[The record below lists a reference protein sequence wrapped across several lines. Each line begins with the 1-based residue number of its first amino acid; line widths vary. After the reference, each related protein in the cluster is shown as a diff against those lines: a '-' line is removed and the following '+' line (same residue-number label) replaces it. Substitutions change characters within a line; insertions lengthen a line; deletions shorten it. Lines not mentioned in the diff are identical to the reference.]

1 MPNVDSLDSPTTSNI
16 SLLESP
22 ILHSGTI
29 SFGLRNHDNLSL
41 MKLSALPYQF
51 LKPFSLKDDTNMA
64 QLDDIMR
71 KKMNKIRN
79 NLRVIFLKIKNVEEI
94 FPKLPSYH
102 IIA

>member
-1 MPNVDSLDSPTTSNI
+1 
-16 SLLESP
+16 
-22 ILHSGTI
+22 
-29 SFGLRNHDNLSL
+29 

-51 LKPFSLKDDTNMA
+51 IKPFSLKDDTNMA
-64 QLDDIMR
+64 QLDDTMR

-102 IIA
+102 IIAQILSFVGYSQEVAFLLTMLSIKTQMYMMQQAG